1 MEDRSDRHLAGP
13 LRPRT
18 NELRLDDKRNGRLRD
33 PSNPASSTIHGEEP
47 YLVPSNALHRAE
59 ERIRRSRFIASIGRA
74 PDAETA
80 RAFIDAVRAEFP
92 DATHHCWAFVAGAPG
107 TTACIGLT
115 DAGEPHGTA
124 GRPILNTLLH
134 SGVGEIVAVVTRYFG
149 GVKLGKGPLGRAY
162 SGSVA
167 KAIESLKTTERVAR
181 IPVRITVPFSAG
193 DSLLRLLDVLGAT
206 GRKERFSAEVESV
219 AWVPVRELARLER
232 EVSAMSSGKAVVEL
246 LHEAVDRG

>member
-1 MEDRSDRHLAGP
+1 M
-13 LRPRT
+13 RPRT
-18 NELRLDDKRNGRLRD
+18 NELRLDDERSGRLRH
-33 PSNPASSTIHGEEP
+33 PSNPASFAMHGEEA

-59 ERIRRSRFIASIGRA
+59 DKVRRSRFIASIGRA
-74 PDAETA
+74 PDAERA

-107 TTACIGLT
+107 TTACIGLS

-124 GRPILNTLLH
+124 GRPVLNTLLH

-167 KAIESLKTTERVAR
+167 KAIESLKTSERVVR
-181 IPVRITVPFSAG
+181 IPVRITVAFSAG
-193 DSLLRLLDVLGAT
+193 DSLFRLLDELGAT
-206 GRKERFSAEVESV
+206 GRKERFSGEVESV
-219 AWVPVRELARLER
+219 ARVPVRELARLER
-232 EVSAMSSGKAVVEL
+232 EVSAMTSGKGRVEL
-246 LHEAVDRG
+246 LREAVDRG